1 MNKKVKTGTY
11 TAIGILGALIAAF
24 LILSFTY
31 GRHGHTSDAEIT
43 VRETELYSEAQMQA
57 AAELIR
63 RTFEAEYGG
72 CKLRRLY
79 SAQENPAA
87 WMQTDGLDETEYVVF
102 ILDFYGYP
110 LFTTKANHR
119 GDHAFWRMIL
129 HAEED
134 GTWTIYKV
142 RYG

>member
-1 MNKKVKTGTY
+1 MKKKTKN
-11 TAIGILGALIAAF
+11 TAYIILSILGVLIAVF

-31 GRHGHTSDAEIT
+31 GRHGHTAGAEIT
-43 VRETELYSEAQMQA
+43 VRGTELYSESQMRD

-63 RTFEAEYGG
+63 ETFEAEYGG

-110 LFTTKANHR
+110 LLTTTANHR

-134 GTWTIYKV
+134 GTWTIFKV